1 MHAYTLHVISCFFII
16 FFLRFNDH
24 WKYALQ
30 KLSFLSALVTY
41 LKTEKLVSRE
51 ETAAMI
57 GG

>member
-1 MHAYTLHVISCFFII
+1 MHIPYMLLVAFLL

-57 GG
+57 GGK

>member
-1 MHAYTLHVISCFFII
+1 MHIPYMLLVAFVL